1 MGEGEEAEVEAEGEE
16 VEEVVV
22 LDNRWV
28 HKMVDKFELVGVVV
42 VGSRLVHMMVGKLEP
57 VGEVVRPLELGSS
70 LDRM

>member
-16 VEEVVV
+16 VVV
-22 LDNRWV
+22 LGNRWV
-28 HKMVDKFELVGVVV
+28 HMMVDKFELVGVVV
-42 VGSRLVHMMVGKLEP
+42 VGSRLVHMKVGKLEP

>member
-16 VEEVVV
+16 VVA

-28 HKMVDKFELVGVVV
+28 HMMVDKFELVGVVV
-42 VGSRLVHMMVGKLEP
+42 VGSRLVHMKVGKLEP
-57 VGEVVRPLELGSS
+57 VGEVVRPLELGSR

>member
-1 MGEGEEAEVEAEGEE
+1 MGEGEEAEAEVEG
-16 VEEVVV
+16 EEVVV

-28 HKMVDKFELVGVVV
+28 HMMVDKFELVGVVV
-42 VGSRLVHMMVGKLEP
+42 AGSRLVHMMVGKLEP

>member
-1 MGEGEEAEVEAEGEE
+1 MGEEAEAEAEG
-16 VEEVVV
+16 EEVVV

-28 HKMVDKFELVGVVV
+28 HMMADKFELEGVVV
-42 VGSRLVHMMVGKLEP
+42 VGSKLVHMMVGKLES